1 MMQRTLLNIKPD
13 AVKKNLTGEILKRVE
28 SQNFRIVAMK
38 KIYLRKHEVESFYA
52 VHKGKPFYEPLVKFM
67 ISGPCVAVVVEG
79 ENVIQGI
86 RNIAGATDP
95 EEAEDGTIRKDY
107 AENVRVNCVHSS
119 DSFESAAREIPFF
132 FSQIELLQEQL

>member
-13 AVKKNLTGEILKRVE
+13 AVKKNLIGEILKRVE
-28 SQNFRIVAMK
+28 LQNFRIAAMK
-38 KIYLRKHEVESFYA
+38 KIHLRQEEAEAFYA
-52 VHKGKPFYEPLVKFM
+52 VHEGKPFYEPLVKFM

-86 RNIAGATDP
+86 RDLAGATDP
-95 EEAEDGTIRKDY
+95 EEAAEGTIRKDY

-119 DSFESAAREIPFF
+119 DSPESAAEEIPFF
-132 FSQIELLQEQL
+132 FSQTEIL